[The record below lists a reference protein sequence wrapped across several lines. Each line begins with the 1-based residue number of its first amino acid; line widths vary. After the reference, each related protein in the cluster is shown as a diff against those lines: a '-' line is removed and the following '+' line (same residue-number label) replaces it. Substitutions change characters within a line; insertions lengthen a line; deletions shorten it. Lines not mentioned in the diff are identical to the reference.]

1 MNRQLHNSARFA
13 TWILAGL
20 GLLHPWALFP
30 CAMAETD
37 DDLPPPTKREVD
49 FAKDIKPIFADRCLK
64 CHGPEK
70 QESGFRLDR
79 KADALEGG
87 KSGPAIEVGKSADS
101 LLIRYVAGTDAD
113 IIMPPQGERLTKDQI
128 SLLRGW
134 IDQGAKWADE

>member
-1 MNRQLHNSARFA
+1 MLFVLCS
-13 TWILAGL
+13 LAGI
-20 GLLHPWALFP
+20 GLLQTWSLSSRAV
-30 CAMAETD
+30 AETD

-113 IIMPPQGERLTKDQI
+113 IIMPPQGGRLTKEQI

>member
-1 MNRQLHNSARFA
+1 MDQRTLMVLCV
-13 TWILAGL
+13 LAGISL
-20 GLLHPWALFP
+20 LQTGGLSPRAL
-30 CAMAETD
+30 AETD

-113 IIMPPQGERLTKDQI
+113 IIMPPQGGRLTKDEI
-128 SLLRGW
+128 GLLRGW
-134 IDQGAKWADE
+134 IDQGAKWAEE

>member
-1 MNRQLHNSARFA
+1 MSKPTLFV
-13 TWILAGL
+13 ILAVID
-20 GLLHPWALFP
+20 LLLPWGLFP
-30 CAMAETD
+30 RAVAETD

-49 FAKDIKPIFADRCLK
+49 FAKEIKPIFADRCLK

-113 IIMPPQGERLTKDQI
+113 IIMPPQGGRLTKEQI
-128 SLLRGW
+128 SVLRGW
-134 IDQGAKWADE
+134 IDQGAKWAEE